1 MAAPILRVPLWKRT
15 PPPSWPTVVLW
26 MAATAV
32 VVGVFAMSSCAHAP
46 GQPITFGTVVAC
58 GGQAVQSCA
67 EKEVPAVNT
76 CLAALK
82 GADSSQCLDDLVL
95 AGGCATVDV
104 VACLVRGAVT
114 QQASFTDSPE
124 AQRMVSNGNAWLKAH
139 GIQFAT
145 VPEPQP

>member
-1 MAAPILRVPLWKRT
+1 MRRRDWFARTALYVGMLTLLVAAC
-15 PPPSWPTVVLW
+15 VL
-26 MAATAV
+26 AV
-32 VVGVFAMSSCAHAP
+32 GCAHAP

-58 GGQAVQSCA
+58 GGQAVQACA

-76 CLAALK
+76 CLAAPK

-104 VACLVRGAVT
+104 VACLVRTATT

-124 AQRMVSNGNAWLKAH
+124 AQRMAANGNAWLKAH